1 MVREELIKR
10 SPLRIFE
17 RSIHGGLG
25 KGNLGV
31 ITSRHGVGKTAC
43 LVHIATDKL
52 LRDEQVIHVSFSQNV
67 GHVIAWYEDIFKEI
81 SGKRSL
87 ERAMDVHDE
96 IIRHRV
102 IMNFSQQDVSVDQIA
117 NSLKAMI
124 HEGGFLADAVFFDG
138 YRMTVAGEEDL
149 DRIKALAE
157 DLNIEIWFSVSPLD
171 SAVPVNRYGIPKTLE
186 SFADK
191 LDVLI
196 GLAYQ
201 DDKIIMTAVKD
212 HEVLEPAEMAIVL
225 DPKTMLISEIS

>member
-25 KGNLGV
+25 RGNLGV
-31 ITSRHGVGKTAC
+31 ITSKHGVGKTAC

-67 GHVIAWYEDIFKEI
+67 SHVIAWYEDIFREI

-87 ERAMDVHDE
+87 EHAMDVHDE

-102 IMNFSQQDVSVDQIA
+102 IMNFSQQDVGVEQIA
-117 NSLKAMI
+117 GSLKAMI
-124 HEGGFLADAVFFDG
+124 REGGFHADAVFFDG
-138 YRMTVAGEEDL
+138 YRMTAAGEEDL
-149 DRIKALAE
+149 DKIKALAAE
-157 DLNIEIWFSVSPLD
+157 LDIEIWFSVSPLD
-171 SAVPVNRYGIPKTLE
+171 PAVPVSQYGIPQTLE
-186 SFADK
+186 SFVSK

-201 DDKIIMTAVKD
+201 EEKIVMTAVKD
-212 HEVLEPAEMAIVL
+212 HEILEPAEMAIVL
-225 DPKTMLISEIS
+225 DPKTMLISEID